1 MNRRTLLA
9 AATCAVI
16 AAAGGTLAGPAG
28 VTVDEIRVAFEG
40 RDIQARE
47 MVQRSLKGTGY
58 YEGPIDGAW
67 GPGTAS
73 AYRELM
79 GSDRYR
85 RHAPGWTWSHEV
97 QVLET
102 MFFLTTDAYP

>member
-9 AATCAVI
+9 TASCAVLTAG
-16 AAAGGTLAGPAG
+16 AALSEPAG
-28 VTVDEIRVAFEG
+28 VTVDDVRAAFQE
-40 RDIQARE
+40 RPADARQ
-47 MVQRSLKGTGY
+47 MVQRSLKASGY
-58 YEGPIDGAW
+58 YDGAIDGAW

-79 GSDRYR
+79 ASDRYR
-85 RHAPGWTWSHEV
+85 RHAPGWTWPHDV
-97 QVLET
+97 KVLET